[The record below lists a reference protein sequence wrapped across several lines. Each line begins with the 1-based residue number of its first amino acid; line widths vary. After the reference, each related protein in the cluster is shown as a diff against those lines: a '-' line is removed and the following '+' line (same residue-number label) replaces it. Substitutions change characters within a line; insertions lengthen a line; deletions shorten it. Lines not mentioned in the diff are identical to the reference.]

1 MTSLMPATHTAFVDH
16 ALLAAGSLAEVALAA
31 RRAADGDPGA
41 AVFIYEDATGRAIDV
56 DTRGTDA
63 EIVARLPAPVE
74 PEAEGSPALPRGR
87 GRPRLGVV
95 AREVTLLPRHWEWL
109 AGQPGGA
116 SVALRKLVEQAR
128 REHAGADALRRGRDA
143 AYAFMSAAAGNLP
156 GFEEAARA
164 LYAGDMAR
172 PAAHMAGWPA
182 DVRAYALR
190 LAGAADA
197 PA

>member
-172 PAAHMAGWPA
+172 LAAHMAGWPA

>member
-1 MTSLMPATHTAFVDH
+1 MPATHTAFVDH

-164 LYAGDMAR
+164 LYAGDAER
-172 PAAHMAGWPA
+172 LAAHMAGWPA

-190 LAGAADA
+190 LAGAADL